1 MRVISMTVEAYRRYK
16 NQPVSDI
23 DYEITLK
30 PTYAEVK
37 IYTPSI
43 YGKEVKRPS
52 YAVIYREDFIY
63 WLLSLNKKVRKF
75 LDAKFGNFMMHDF
88 LAIVSYVFEED
99 FYQRLKVLEEAYR
112 DDVYGIYERMSLI
125 DLENLATLDLDN
137 NNVEI
142 KNWKDLMIKEKARA
156 FHPHSI
162 FYNPFFY
169 HYENE
174 DIYKTRLI
182 ESSTEDI
189 EEFMNFVYEV
199 SPDIIKKYVE
209 KVEVDEEEPERWAYV
224 FVHPR
229 LEQCIKDAYW
239 SREVCLVSASDT
251 VRSWLKYDKD
261 CIMRLAEVLEKHKEK
276 V

>member
-1 MRVISMTVEAYRRYK
+1 MRKVYVTVESYRRYK

-37 IYTPSI
+37 IYTPSV

-52 YAVIYREDFIY
+52 YAIIYREDFLY
-63 WLLSLNKKVRKF
+63 WLLSLNKKERKNS
-75 LDAKFGNFMMHDF
+75 DAKLGNFMMHDF

-199 SPDIIKKYVE
+199 SPDIIKKYVK
-209 KVEVDEEEPERWAYV
+209 KVEVDEDASWQYGYISL
-224 FVHPR
+224 HPK
-229 LEQCIKDAYW
+229 LKSCIKDVYW

-251 VRSWLKYDKD
+251 VKSWLKYDKD
-261 CIMRLAEVLEKHKEK
+261 CIMRLAEELEKHKEK